1 MRKDIE
7 NELLKYGKEVNLLNK
22 SELARRMNCS
32 RQTINSKLKKMNN
45 PTTKKTRIY
54 TSKIDDFK
62 DIIETKVEKYA
73 CSAMSIYLLLKDKY
87 GYTGGYS
94 SVARYVASFKTKQ
107 KVKVTIRFE
116 TTPGYQAQVDWKEK
130 LQLVDNSDVS
140 YTINIFLMTLGYS
153 RMKFVKLTFDRTQ
166 QTLFDCMT
174 AAFEFF
180 GGVTDEILF
189 DNMKTVVDHAKSDFS
204 NVVINEKFAQFA
216 KDAGF
221 TIRAC
226 RAFRPETKGKI
237 EVLAKIM
244 NRLKAYNG
252 EFSNQGDLI
261 KIVDELNVSLNK
273 EIVQGINQRPIDRF
287 EKEKNTLTPVNI
299 ELLKS
304 YFIRQKEYK
313 VSNESMI
320 TYKGKKYSVPT
331 AYIGKYVTVTEG
343 DSTIYIYYTTN
354 FICSYDTLVDCFL
367 NYKEEHYKEILSK
380 SAYSNKTDSELDA
393 IIKKNLQK
401 LDNLWID
408 QKFTEIGQ
416 SLD

>member
-7 NELLKYGKEVNLLNK
+7 NELLKYGTEVNLLNK

-32 RQTINSKLKKMNN
+32 RQTINAKLRKVTNKTNK
-45 PTTKKTRIY
+45 PKRVYTTKL
-54 TSKIDDFK
+54 DDFK

-94 SVARYVASFKTKQ
+94 SVARYVSNFKQEQ

-130 LQLVDNSDVS
+130 LELVDSSNAS

-166 QTLFDCMT
+166 STLFECLT
-174 AAFEFF
+174 SAFEFF

-189 DNMKTVVDHAKSDFS
+189 DNMKTVVDHAKSNFS
-204 NVVINEKFAQFA
+204 NVIINEKFAQFA

-221 TIRAC
+221 IVRAC
-226 RAFRPETKGKI
+226 RAFRPETKGKVEI
-237 EVLAKIM
+237 LAKIM

-252 EFSNQGDLI
+252 EFSSQYDLI
-261 KIVDELNVSLNK
+261 KIVDDMNTSLNN
-273 EIVQGINQRPIDRF
+273 EIVQGINQKPIDRF
-287 EKEKNTLTPVNI
+287 KKEKNTLNPVNI
-299 ELLKS
+299 EILKP

-343 DSTIYIYYTTN
+343 DSTIYIYYSTN
-354 FICSYDTLVDCFL
+354 FICSYDTL
-367 NYKEEHYKEILSK
+367 
-380 SAYSNKTDSELDA
+380 
-393 IIKKNLQK
+393 
-401 LDNLWID
+401 ID
-408 QKFTEIGQ
+408 FF
-416 SLD
+416 

>member
-1 MRKDIE
+1 MRKDVE
-7 NELLKYGKEVNLLNK
+7 NELLKYRWEVNLLNK

-32 RQTINSKLKKMNN
+32 RQTINTKLNNQKNVNSKEKRVYHSKL
-45 PTTKKTRIY
+45 
-54 TSKIDDFK
+54 DEFK
-62 DIIETKVEKYA
+62 DLIETKVEKYA

-94 SVARYVASFKTKQ
+94 TVARYVSSFKQTQ

-116 TTPGYQAQVDWKEK
+116 TTPGYQAQIDWKEK
-130 LQLVDNSDVS
+130 LELVDMHNAP

-166 QTLFDCMT
+166 QTLFECIT
-174 AAFEFF
+174 SAFEFF
-180 GGVTDEILF
+180 GGTTDEILF

-204 NVVINEKFAQFA
+204 NVVINEKFSQFA

-221 TIRAC
+221 IVRAC
-226 RAFRPETKGKI
+226 RAFRPETKGKVEI
-237 EVLAKIM
+237 LAKIM
-244 NRLKAYNG
+244 NRLKAFNG
-252 EFSNQGDLI
+252 EFSNQADLI
-261 KIVDELNVSLNK
+261 KIIDDMNISLNR

-287 EKEKNTLTPVNI
+287 KKEKNTLNPVNI
-299 ELLKS
+299 ELLKP

-354 FICSYDTLVDCFL
+354 FICSYNTLIDCFL

-380 SAYSNKTDSELDA
+380 SAYGNKTDKELDA
-393 IIKKNLQK
+393 IIKKNLQH

-408 QKFTEIGQ
+408 
-416 SLD
+416 

>member
-1 MRKDIE
+1 MRKDVE
-7 NELLKYGKEVNLLNK
+7 NELLKYRLEVNLLNK

-32 RQTINSKLKKMNN
+32 RQTINSILNKQKNFN
-45 PTTKKTRIY
+45 TKEKRIY
-54 TSKIDDFK
+54 HSKLDNFK
-62 DIIETKVEKYA
+62 DLIETKVEKYA
-73 CSAMSIYLLLKDKY
+73 CSAMSIYLLLKSKY
-87 GYTGGYS
+87 GYSGGYS
-94 SVARYVASFKTKQ
+94 SVARYVSNFKNEQ

-130 LQLVDNSDVS
+130 LQLVDIHNAP
-140 YTINIFLMTLGYS
+140 YTVNIFLITLGYS

-166 QTLFDCMT
+166 TTLFDCLT
-174 AAFEFF
+174 SAFEFF
-180 GGVTDEILF
+180 GGITDEILF
-189 DNMKTVVDHAKSDFS
+189 DNMKTVVDHARSDFS

-221 TIRAC
+221 IVRAC
-226 RAFRPETKGKI
+226 RAFRPETKGKV

-244 NRLKAYNG
+244 NRLKAFNG
-252 EFSNQGDLI
+252 EFSTQADLVE
-261 KIVDELNVSLNK
+261 IVDDMNISLNK
-273 EIVQGINQRPIDRF
+273 EIVQGINQRPIERF
-287 EKEKNTLTPVNI
+287 EKEKNTLKPVNI
-299 ELLKS
+299 DILKP

-380 SAYSNKTDSELDA
+380 SAYGNKTDKELDA
-393 IIKKNLQK
+393 IIKKNLQH
-401 LDNLWID
+401 LDNLWI
-408 QKFTEIGQ
+408 E
-416 SLD
+416 

>member
-7 NELLKYGKEVNLLNK
+7 NELLKYGQEVNLLNK
-22 SELARRMNCS
+22 SEFARRMNCS
-32 RQTINSKLKKMNN
+32 RQTINSKIKKLNN
-45 PTTKKTRIY
+45 QLPKTKREY
-54 TSKIDDFK
+54 SSKLDDFK

-73 CSAMSIYLLLKDKY
+73 CSAKSIYLLLKNKY
-87 GYTGGYS
+87 GYSGGYS
-94 SVARYVASFKTKQ
+94 TVARYVSNFKQEQ
-107 KVKVTIRFE
+107 KIKVTIRFE
-116 TTPGYQAQVDWKEK
+116 TTPGYQAQVDWKER
-130 LQLVDNSDVS
+130 LELVDSSNAS
-140 YTINIFLMTLGYS
+140 YIINIFLMTLGYS

-166 QTLFDCMT
+166 STLFECLT
-174 AAFEFF
+174 SAFKFF

-221 TIRAC
+221 IVRAC
-226 RAFRPETKGKI
+226 RPFRPETKGKV

-244 NRLKAYNG
+244 NRLKVYNG
-252 EFSNQGDLI
+252 EFNNQHELI
-261 KIVDELNVSLNK
+261 SIVEDMNISLNT
-273 EIVQGINQRPIDRF
+273 EIVQGINQRPIERF
-287 EKEKNTLTPVNI
+287 KKEKNTLNPVNI
-299 ELLKS
+299 NLLNP

-343 DSTIYIYYTTN
+343 DSIIYIYYTTN
-354 FICSYDTLVDCFL
+354 FICSYDTLNDCFL

-380 SAYSNKTDSELDA
+380 SAYGNKTDTELDA
-393 IIKKNLQK
+393 IIKKNLK
-401 LDNLWID
+401 YLDNLWI
-408 QKFTEIGQ
+408 E
-416 SLD
+416 

>member
-7 NELLKYGKEVNLLNK
+7 NELLKYRMEVNLLNK

-32 RQTINSKLKKMNN
+32 RQTINSKLKKIDDKSNKVKR
-45 PTTKKTRIY
+45 TY
-54 TSKIDDFK
+54 TSKLDEFK
-62 DIIETKVEKYA
+62 DLIETKVEKYA
-73 CSAMSIYLLLKDKY
+73 CSAMSIYILLRDKY
-87 GYTGGYS
+87 RYTGGYS
-94 SVARYVASFKTKQ
+94 SVARYVSKFKDEQ

-130 LQLVDNSDVS
+130 LSLVDSSNAP
-140 YTINIFLMTLGYS
+140 YNINIFLMTLGYS

-166 QTLFDCMT
+166 QTLFECMT
-174 AAFEFF
+174 SAFEFF
-180 GGVTDEILF
+180 GGTTEEILF
-189 DNMKTVVDHAKSDFS
+189 DNMKTVVDHAKSDFA

-216 KDAGF
+216 KDTGF
-221 TIRAC
+221 TIRTC
-226 RAFRPETKGKI
+226 RAFRPETKGKV

-244 NRLKAYNG
+244 DRLKAYNG
-252 EFSNQGDLI
+252 EFSNQYDLI
-261 KIVDELNVSLNK
+261 EIVNDLNITLNR

-299 ELLKS
+299 EILKP

-331 AYIGKYVTVTEG
+331 AYIGKYVTITEG
-343 DSTIYIYYTTN
+343 DSTIYIYYSTD
-354 FICSYDTLVDCFL
+354 FICSYDIFVDCYL
-367 NYKEEHYKEILSK
+367 NYKEDHYKEILSK
-380 SAYSNKTDSELDA
+380 SAYKNKTANELDA
-393 IIKKNLQK
+393 IIKKNLEK

-408 QKFTEIGQ
+408 KEEK
-416 SLD
+416 

>member
-7 NELLKYGKEVNLLNK
+7 NELLKYGLEVKLLNK

-32 RQTINSKLKKMNN
+32 RQTINSKLNKQKNLN
-45 PTTKKTRIY
+45 TKEKRIY
-54 TSKIDDFK
+54 FSKIDEFK
-62 DIIETKVEKYA
+62 DLIETKVEKYA
-73 CSAMSIYLLLKDKY
+73 CSAMSIYLLLKNKY
-87 GYTGGYS
+87 GYSGGYS
-94 SVARYVASFKTKQ
+94 TIARYVSKFKNDQ
-107 KVKVTIRFE
+107 KIKVTIRFE

-130 LQLVDNSDVS
+130 LELVDMHNAT

-166 QTLFDCMT
+166 QTLFECIT
-174 AAFEFF
+174 SAFEFF
-180 GGVTDEILF
+180 GGTTDEILF

-204 NVVINEKFAQFA
+204 NVVINEKFSQFA

-221 TIRAC
+221 TVRAC
-226 RAFRPETKGKI
+226 RAFRPETKGKVEI
-237 EVLAKIM
+237 LAKIM
-244 NRLKAYNG
+244 NRLKAFNG
-252 EFSNQGDLI
+252 EFSTQTDLI
-261 KIVDELNVSLNK
+261 EIIDDMNISLNR

-287 EKEKNTLTPVNI
+287 EKEKNTLNPVNI
-299 ELLKS
+299 ELLKP

-343 DSTIYIYYTTN
+343 DSTIYIYYSTN
-354 FICSYDTLVDCFL
+354 FICSYDILIDCFL

-380 SAYSNKTDSELDA
+380 SAYGNKTDKELDN
-393 IIKKNLQK
+393 IIKKNLQH
-401 LDNLWID
+401 LDNLWI
-408 QKFTEIGQ
+408 E
-416 SLD
+416 

>member
-1 MRKDIE
+1 MRKDVE
-7 NELLKYGKEVNLLNK
+7 NELLKYRWEVNLLNK

-32 RQTINSKLKKMNN
+32 RQTINSLLNKQKNFN
-45 PTTKKTRIY
+45 TKEKRIY
-54 TSKIDDFK
+54 PSKLDDFK
-62 DIIETKVEKYA
+62 DLIETKVEKYA
-73 CSAMSIYLLLKDKY
+73 CSAMSIYLLLKSKY
-87 GYTGGYS
+87 GYSGGYS
-94 SVARYVASFKTKQ
+94 SVARYVSNFKNEQ

-130 LQLVDNSDVS
+130 LQLVDMHNAP
-140 YTINIFLMTLGYS
+140 YTVNIFLITLGYS

-166 QTLFDCMT
+166 TTLFDCLT
-174 AAFEFF
+174 SAFEFF
-180 GGVTDEILF
+180 GGITDEILF
-189 DNMKTVVDHAKSDFS
+189 DNMKTVVDHARSDFS

-221 TIRAC
+221 IVRAC
-226 RAFRPETKGKI
+226 RAFRPETKGKV

-244 NRLKAYNG
+244 NRLKAFNG
-252 EFSNQGDLI
+252 EFSTQADLVE
-261 KIVDELNVSLNK
+261 IVDDMNISLNK

-287 EKEKNTLTPVNI
+287 EKEKNTLNPVNI
-299 ELLKS
+299 DILKP

-343 DSTIYIYYTTN
+343 NSTIYIYYTTN

-380 SAYSNKTDSELDA
+380 SAYGNKTDKELDA
-393 IIKKNLQK
+393 IIKKNLQH
-401 LDNLWID
+401 LDNLWI
-408 QKFTEIGQ
+408 E
-416 SLD
+416 

>member
-7 NELLKYGKEVNLLNK
+7 NELLKYRWEVNLLNK

-32 RQTINSKLKKMNN
+32 RQTINAKLNKQNNANTRKK
-45 PTTKKTRIY
+45 RIY
-54 TSKIDDFK
+54 TSKLDEFK
-62 DIIETKVEKYA
+62 DLIETKVEKYA
-73 CSAMSIYLLLKDKY
+73 CSAMSIYLLLKNKY
-87 GYTGGYS
+87 GYSGGYS
-94 SVARYVASFKTKQ
+94 SVARYVSDFKNEQ

-130 LQLVDNSDVS
+130 LELVDVHNAP
-140 YTINIFLMTLGYS
+140 YTVNIFLMTLGYS

-166 QTLFDCMT
+166 TTLFDCIT
-174 AAFEFF
+174 SAFEFF
-180 GGVTDEILF
+180 GGTTDEILF

-221 TIRAC
+221 IIRAC
-226 RAFRPETKGKI
+226 RAFRPETKGKV
-237 EVLAKIM
+237 EVLAKVM
-244 NRLKAYNG
+244 NRLKAFNG
-252 EFSNQGDLI
+252 EFSTQADLI
-261 KIVDELNVSLNK
+261 EIVDNMNISLNK

-287 EKEKNTLTPVNI
+287 EKEKNTLNPVNI
-299 ELLKS
+299 DILKP

-354 FICSYDTLVDCFL
+354 FICSYDTLIDCFL

-380 SAYSNKTDSELDA
+380 SAYGNKTDKELDE
-393 IIKKNLQK
+393 IIKKNLQH
-401 LDNLWID
+401 LDNLWI
-408 QKFTEIGQ
+408 E
-416 SLD
+416 

>member
-1 MRKDIE
+1 MRKDVE
-7 NELLKYGKEVNLLNK
+7 NEILKYGSEVNLLNK

-32 RQTINSKLKKMNN
+32 RQTISSKIKKNSNKVLKTKREYSSKL
-45 PTTKKTRIY
+45 
-54 TSKIDDFK
+54 DEFK
-62 DIIETKVEKYA
+62 DIIETKIEKYA
-73 CSAMSIYLLLKDKY
+73 CSAMSIYLLLKNKY
-87 GYTGGYS
+87 GYSGGYS
-94 SVARYVASFKTKQ
+94 TVARYVSNFKQ
-107 KVKVTIRFE
+107 EQEVKVTIRFE

-130 LQLVDNSDVS
+130 LQLVDCNNIP

-166 QTLFDCMT
+166 STLFECLT
-174 AAFEFF
+174 SAFEFF

-189 DNMKTVVDHAKSDFS
+189 DNMKTVVDHAKSDFC

-221 TIRAC
+221 AIRAC
-226 RAFRPETKGKI
+226 RAFRPETKGKVEI
-237 EVLAKIM
+237 LAKIM

-252 EFSNQGDLI
+252 EFSNQYDLI
-261 KIVDELNVSLNK
+261 KIIEDMNISLNN
-273 EIVQGINQRPIDRF
+273 EIVQGINQKPIDRF
-287 EKEKNTLTPVNI
+287 QKEKNTLNPVNI
-299 ELLKS
+299 ALLKP

-331 AYIGKYVTVTEG
+331 AYIGKYLSVTEG

-354 FICSYDTLVDCFL
+354 FICSYDTLGDCFL

-380 SAYSNKTDSELDA
+380 SAYGNKTDAELDA
-393 IIKKNLQK
+393 IIKKNLNN
-401 LDNLWID
+401 LDNLWI
-408 QKFTEIGQ
+408 E
-416 SLD
+416 

>member
-7 NELLKYGKEVNLLNK
+7 NELLKYGLEVKLLNK

-32 RQTINSKLKKMNN
+32 RQTINSKLNKQKNLN
-45 PTTKKTRIY
+45 TKEKRIY
-54 TSKIDDFK
+54 TSKLDEFK
-62 DIIETKVEKYA
+62 DLIETKVEKYA
-73 CSAMSIYLLLKDKY
+73 CSAMSIYLLLKNKY
-87 GYTGGYS
+87 GYSGGYS
-94 SVARYVASFKTKQ
+94 TIARYVSKFKNDQ
-107 KVKVTIRFE
+107 KIKVTIRFE

-130 LQLVDNSDVS
+130 LELVDMHNAT

-166 QTLFDCMT
+166 QTLFECIT
-174 AAFEFF
+174 SAFEFF
-180 GGVTDEILF
+180 GGTTDEILF

-204 NVVINEKFAQFA
+204 NVVINEKFSQFA

-221 TIRAC
+221 TVRAC
-226 RAFRPETKGKI
+226 RAFRPETKGKVEI
-237 EVLAKIM
+237 LAKIM
-244 NRLKAYNG
+244 NRLKAFNG
-252 EFSNQGDLI
+252 EFSTQTDLI
-261 KIVDELNVSLNK
+261 EIIDDMNISLNR

-287 EKEKNTLTPVNI
+287 EKEKNTLNPVNI
-299 ELLKS
+299 ELLKP

-354 FICSYDTLVDCFL
+354 FICSYDILIDCFL

-380 SAYSNKTDSELDA
+380 SAYGNKTDKELDN
-393 IIKKNLQK
+393 IIKKNLQH
-401 LDNLWID
+401 LDNLWI
-408 QKFTEIGQ
+408 E
-416 SLD
+416 

>member
-7 NELLKYGKEVNLLNK
+7 NELLKYGTEVNLLNK

-32 RQTINSKLKKMNN
+32 RQTINAKLKKIDNI
-45 PTTKKTRIY
+45 TTKNKRIY
-54 TSKIDDFK
+54 TTKLDSFK

-94 SVARYVASFKTKQ
+94 SVARYVSNFKQEQ

-130 LQLVDNSDVS
+130 LELVDSSNAP

-166 QTLFDCMT
+166 TTLFECLT
-174 AAFEFF
+174 SAFEFF

-189 DNMKTVVDHAKSDFS
+189 DNMKTVVDHVKSNFS

-216 KDAGF
+216 KDSGF
-221 TIRAC
+221 TVRAC
-226 RAFRPETKGKI
+226 RAFRPETKGKVEI
-237 EVLAKIM
+237 LAKIM

-252 EFSNQGDLI
+252 EFSNQYDLV
-261 KIVDELNVSLNK
+261 KIVDDMNISLNN
-273 EIVQGINQRPIDRF
+273 EVVQGINQKPIDRF
-287 EKEKNTLTPVNI
+287 KKEKNTLNPVNI
-299 ELLKS
+299 EILKP

-313 VSNESMI
+313 VSKESMI

-343 DSTIYIYYTTN
+343 DSTIYIYYSTN
-354 FICSYDTLVDCFL
+354 FICSYDILIDCFL

-380 SAYSNKTDSELDA
+380 SAYGNKTDKELDA
-393 IIKKNLQK
+393 IIKKNLQH
-401 LDNLWID
+401 LDNLWI
-408 QKFTEIGQ
+408 E
-416 SLD
+416 

>member
-7 NELLKYGKEVNLLNK
+7 NELLKYRWEVNLLNK

-32 RQTINSKLKKMNN
+32 RQTINAKLNKQNNANTRKK
-45 PTTKKTRIY
+45 RIY
-54 TSKIDDFK
+54 TSKLDEFK
-62 DIIETKVEKYA
+62 DLIETKVEKYA
-73 CSAMSIYLLLKDKY
+73 CSAMSIYLLLKNKY
-87 GYTGGYS
+87 GYSGGYS
-94 SVARYVASFKTKQ
+94 SVARYVSDFKNEQ

-130 LQLVDNSDVS
+130 LELVDVHNAP
-140 YTINIFLMTLGYS
+140 YTVNIFLMTLGYS

-166 QTLFDCMT
+166 TTLFDCIT
-174 AAFEFF
+174 SAFEFF
-180 GGVTDEILF
+180 GGTTDEILF

-221 TIRAC
+221 IIRAC
-226 RAFRPETKGKI
+226 RAFRPETKGKV
-237 EVLAKIM
+237 EVLAKVM
-244 NRLKAYNG
+244 NRLKAFNG
-252 EFSNQGDLI
+252 EFSTQADLI
-261 KIVDELNVSLNK
+261 EIVDNMNISLNK

-287 EKEKNTLTPVNI
+287 EKEKNTLNPVNI
-299 ELLKS
+299 DILKP

-320 TYKGKKYSVPT
+320 TFKGKKYSVPT

-354 FICSYDTLVDCFL
+354 FICSYDTLIDCFL

-380 SAYSNKTDSELDA
+380 SAYGNKSDKELDA
-393 IIKKNLQK
+393 IIKKNLQH
-401 LDNLWID
+401 LDNLWI
-408 QKFTEIGQ
+408 E
-416 SLD
+416 

>member
-1 MRKDIE
+1 MRKDVE
-7 NELLKYGKEVNLLNK
+7 NELLKYREEVNLLNK

-32 RQTINSKLKKMNN
+32 RQTISSKLNKQKYSRA
-45 PTTKKTRIY
+45 KEKRIY
-54 TSKIDDFK
+54 SSKLDEFK
-62 DIIETKVEKYA
+62 DLIETKVEKYA

-94 SVARYVASFKTKQ
+94 SVARYVASFKQTQ
-107 KVKVTIRFE
+107 KTKVTIRFE
-116 TTPGYQAQVDWKEK
+116 TIPGYQAQVDWKEK
-130 LQLVDNSDVS
+130 LELVDNSNAP

-166 QTLFDCMT
+166 STLFECLT
-174 AAFEFF
+174 SAFEFF

-189 DNMKTVVDHAKSDFS
+189 DNMKTVVDHVKSDFS
-204 NVVINEKFAQFA
+204 NVIINEKFAQFA

-221 TIRAC
+221 IVRAC
-226 RAFRPETKGKI
+226 RAFRPETKGKV

-252 EFSNQGDLI
+252 EFSNQYDLI
-261 KIVDELNVSLNK
+261 KIVEDMNYSLNHEK
-273 EIVQGINQRPIDRF
+273 VQGINQKPIDRF
-287 EKEKNTLTPVNI
+287 NNKEKNTLNPVNI
-299 ELLKS
+299 NILKP

-313 VSNESMI
+313 VSKESMI

-331 AYIGKYVTVTEG
+331 AYINKYVTVTEG

-354 FICSYDTLVDCFL
+354 FICSYDILGECYL

-380 SAYSNKTDSELDA
+380 SAYRNKTDEELDA
-393 IIKKNLQK
+393 IIKKNLEH
-401 LDNLWID
+401 LDNLWI
-408 QKFTEIGQ
+408 E
-416 SLD
+416 